1 MTEKAILGIIASILI
16 LVGALPY
23 IRDITQKSVKPHVLS
38 WLGWGCIT
46 ALGASAMVAEGSTW
60 VALIVFANTISC
72 FFIVLLSILNRVG
85 VWQTTLFDW
94 LFFGMGLIG
103 ILLWQTLHMPLLA
116 LVCAIIADLAFGI
129 PTIIKTYQDPD
140 SETPFVWI
148 MATVSGV
155 LSMFTISVWAFYEV
169 AYPLYLFLF
178 DSLVVLLVLKV
189 IKKPVRDSIA
199 K

>member
-169 AYPLYLFLF
+169 AYPLYLLLF